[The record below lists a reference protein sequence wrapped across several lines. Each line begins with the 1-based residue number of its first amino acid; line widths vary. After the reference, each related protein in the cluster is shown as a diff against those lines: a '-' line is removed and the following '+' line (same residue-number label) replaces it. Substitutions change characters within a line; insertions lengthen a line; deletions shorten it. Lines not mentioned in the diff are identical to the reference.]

1 MDSAQILRPLF
12 GAGAQPSLIE
22 AFRALAD
29 QTTFDGGLQYT
40 FDTLRKLALTIA
52 HRKYAGRTVGG
63 RRVGG
68 PIYELC
74 HLVNAADAM
83 GRSRGGGR
91 GRGGGRSRGGGRGG
105 YLEFFFSVQPATAGA
120 FRGHVDTSLQ
130 ASGWRRPGFETIPG
144 GITISYDDGTFD
156 IRYGRMP
163 LLAAFLNL
171 LMTAVAPEE
180 ISTVLD
186 EMLESLAGTS
196 SVAASNEAAGRLAG
210 ILYHHLEDEL
220 ETATAAGKARE
231 IHGFL
236 AASAAEDAVSVDD
249 QVILDFWVAHL
260 DGEVTGSFREFRTV
274 ADSFVDFL
282 RARRLAAT
290 VTAADRGEPLGT
302 DADAGEWDV
311 NDPALALDDDE
322 IWSGESPMFHAEVA
336 ERLRGVRGHA
346 TPAEGEWESPL
357 SALAEPPAGDIKFLY
372 EGSDQ
377 PLVRRLLDYGPIASD
392 LPMTLL
398 RAEVFGGIQSEIS
411 NAIRT
416 KRMADVPSLIA
427 LDAAETYRDREAALG
442 GLRSKIDENLQ
453 AARYVL
459 LRRAALAPTNVV
471 AFPGAAGRPEVEPEQ
486 SENDE
491 LEEALEAAHKVFR
504 RIKRKGFEDALVDD
518 PERIE
523 GFRIGADVL
532 LRIDAQLGT
541 YIRTLR
547 SIDGGDRGLGDWYA
561 HDGTVFSGRFEQ
573 IYGAEQ

>member
-29 QTTFDGGLQYT
+29 QTTFDGGPQYT
-40 FDTLRKLALTIA
+40 FDTLRKLALAIA
-52 HRKYAGRTVGG
+52 HRKYAGRTTGG

-68 PIYELC
+68 PVYELC
-74 HLVNAADAM
+74 HLVNAADAL
-83 GRSRGGGR
+83 GRGEGGGR
-91 GRGGGRSRGGGRGG
+91 GGRRGRGG
-105 YLEFFFSVQPATAGA
+105 YLEFFFAVQPATAGA
-120 FRGHVDTSLQ
+120 FRGYVDSSLRTG
-130 ASGWRRPGFETIPG
+130 GWRRPGFKTIPG
-144 GITISYDDGTFD
+144 GIAISYGDGTFD

-163 LLAAFLNL
+163 LLAALLNL

-180 ISTVLD
+180 VSAVLD
-186 EMLESLAGTS
+186 DMLESRAGAP
-196 SVAASNEAAGRLAG
+196 SVAASNEAAGRLAA

-220 ETATAAGKARE
+220 ETATVAGKARE

-236 AASAAEDAVSVDD
+236 EASAAKDTVNVDD
-249 QVILDFWVAHL
+249 QLILEFWGAHL
-260 DGEVTGSFREFRTV
+260 DGEVSGSFREFRTV
-274 ADSFVDFL
+274 ADSFVDFV

-322 IWSGESPMFHAEVA
+322 IWSGESPLFHAEVA
-336 ERLRGVRGHA
+336 ERLRGMRGHA
-346 TPAEGEWESPL
+346 TSAEGDWESPL
-357 SALAEPPAGDIKFLY
+357 SALVEPPASDIKFLY

-377 PLVRRLLDYGPIASD
+377 PLVRRLLDYGPMAAE

-416 KRMADVPSLIA
+416 KRVADIPNLIA
-427 LDAAETYRDREAALG
+427 LDAAETYRDREAALD

-459 LRRAALAPTNVV
+459 LRGAALAPANVI
-471 AFPGAAGRPEVEPEQ
+471 AFPSTAGGPGGGPER
-486 SENDE
+486 SMSGDFD
-491 LEEALEAAHKVFR
+491 EALEAAYKVFR

-523 GFRIGADVL
+523 GFRIGAAAL
-532 LRIDAQLGT
+532 MQIDGQLGS
-541 YIRTLR
+541 YIGTLQR
-547 SIDGGDRGLGDWYA
+547 IDGGERDLGDWYR
-561 HDGTVFSGRFEQ
+561 HDGSVFRGRFDQ

>member
-29 QTTFDGGLQYT
+29 QTTFGGGPQYT
-40 FDTLRKLALTIA
+40 FDTLRKLALAIA
-52 HRKYAGRTVGG
+52 HRKYAGRTAGG

-68 PIYELC
+68 PVYELC
-74 HLVNAADAM
+74 HLVNVADAL
-83 GRSRGGGR
+83 GRRS
-91 GRGGGRSRGGGRGG
+91 GGGRSRGGSRGG
-105 YLEFFFSVQPATAGA
+105 YLEFFFAVQPATTGA
-120 FRGHVDTSLQ
+120 FRGYVDSSLG
-130 ASGWRRPGFETIPG
+130 AGGWRRPGFETIPG
-144 GITISYDDGTFD
+144 GIAISYDDGTFD

-163 LLAAFLNL
+163 LLAALLNL

-180 ISTVLD
+180 VSAVLD
-186 EMLESLAGTS
+186 DMLESLAGAP
-196 SVAASNEAAGRLAG
+196 SVAASNAAAGRLAA
-210 ILYHHLEDEL
+210 ILCHHLEDEL
-220 ETATAAGKARE
+220 ETATAAGKARA

-236 AASAAEDAVSVDD
+236 EASAATDTVSVDD
-249 QVILDFWVAHL
+249 QLILQFWGAHL
-260 DGEVTGSFREFRTV
+260 DGEVSGSFREFRTV
-274 ADSFVDFL
+274 ADSFVDFV

-322 IWSGESPMFHAEVA
+322 IWSGESPLFHAEVA

-346 TPAEGEWESPL
+346 APAEGDWESPL
-357 SALAEPPAGDIKFLY
+357 SALVEPPAGDIKFLY

-377 PLVRRLLDYGPIASD
+377 PLVRRLLDYGLMAAE

-416 KRMADVPSLIA
+416 KRVADVPNLIA

-459 LRRAALAPTNVV
+459 LRGAALAQANVV
-471 AFPGAAGRPEVEPEQ
+471 AFPGTAGGPDGGPER
-486 SENDE
+486 SISGD
-491 LEEALEAAHKVFR
+491 LEEALEAAGKVFR
-504 RIKRKGFEDALVDD
+504 RIKRKGFEESLVDD
-518 PERIE
+518 PERVE
-523 GFRIGADVL
+523 GFRIGAEAL
-532 LRIDAQLGT
+532 MQIDGQLGS
-541 YIRTLR
+541 YIGTLQR
-547 SIDGGDRGLGDWYA
+547 IDGGERDLGDWYR
-561 HDGTVFSGRFEQ
+561 HDGTVFRGRFDQ

>member
-1 MDSAQILRPLF
+1 MESAQILRPLF

-29 QTTFDGGLQYT
+29 QTTFDGGPQYT
-40 FDTLRKLALTIA
+40 FDTLRKLALAIA
-52 HRKYAGRTVGG
+52 HRKYAGRTAGG

-68 PIYELC
+68 PVYELC

-83 GRSRGGGR
+83 GRGGGGGR
-91 GRGGGRSRGGGRGG
+91 GQGGGRGG
-105 YLEFFFSVQPATAGA
+105 YLEFFFSVQPGTAGA
-120 FRGHVDTSLQ
+120 FRGYVDSSLRTG
-130 ASGWRRPGFETIPG
+130 GWRRPGFETVPG
-144 GITISYDDGTFD
+144 GIAISYDDGTFD

-180 ISTVLD
+180 VSTVLD

-196 SVAASNEAAGRLAG
+196 SAAASNEAAGRLAG

-236 AASAAEDAVSVDD
+236 AASATEDTVSVDD
-249 QVILDFWVAHL
+249 QVILDFWGAHL

-346 TPAEGEWESPL
+346 APAEGEWESPL
-357 SALAEPPAGDIKFLY
+357 SALIEPPAGDIKFLY

-416 KRMADVPSLIA
+416 KRAADVPTLIA
-427 LDAAETYRDREAALG
+427 LSAAETYRDREAALG

-459 LRRAALAPTNVV
+459 LRGAALAPANVV
-471 AFPGAAGRPEVEPEQ
+471 AFPGVASRPDAEPEQ
-486 SENDE
+486 SASGE
-491 LEEALEAAHKVFR
+491 LEESLEAAHKVFR
-504 RIKRKGFEDALVDD
+504 RIKRKGFEDEFVDD

-523 GFRIGADVL
+523 GFRIGADAL
-532 LRIDAQLGT
+532 MQIDAQLGT
-541 YIRTLR
+541 YIGTLQR
-547 SIDGGDRGLGDWYA
+547 IDGGERDLGGWYT
-561 HDGTVFSGRFEQ
+561 HDGAVFSGRFDQ